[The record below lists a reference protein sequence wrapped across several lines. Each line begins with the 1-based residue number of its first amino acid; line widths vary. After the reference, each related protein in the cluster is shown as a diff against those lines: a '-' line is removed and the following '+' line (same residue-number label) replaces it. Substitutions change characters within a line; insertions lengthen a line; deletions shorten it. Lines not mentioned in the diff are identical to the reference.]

1 MGPAYLQYCSCD
13 CGTGH
18 ELVELKD
25 NYGNY
30 LPCHNCTKELC
41 SRQSACLGVDIEL
54 VQSVCFQRESLKD
67 AAVVWFFLIIVMAMT
82 GFAIY
87 KRYISPRR

>member
-18 ELVELKD
+18 GLVELWDDK
-25 NYGNY
+25 GNH
-30 LPCHNCTKELC
+30 LPCSNCTKELC
-41 SRQSACLGVDIEL
+41 SRQKECLGVNIDL

-67 AAVVWFFLIIVMAMT
+67 AVIVWFFLLVVMGMT
-82 GFAIY
+82 GLAIY
-87 KRYISPRR
+87 RRYILPRR